1 MQLRLGSVLVMVVIV
16 GAAVARGAAA
26 RQAPDLPSEPR
37 VSLEAFQKMHAQG
50 RVTVI
55 DVRAAESFAAGH
67 IPKAISV
74 PWDQVEARAAEIRAK
89 AGRGTVVTYCSC
101 PTEHLSLEAARTLR
115 KLGFTDVVALT
126 GGYTAWVAAGGK
138 PEK

>member
-1 MQLRLGSVLVMVVIV
+1 MRVSLLLVLVATIGV
-16 GAAVARGAAA
+16 AAQQAADPPA
-26 RQAPDLPSEPR
+26 EPR
-37 VSLEAFQKMHAQG
+37 LSLEAFQRMHTEG

-55 DVRAAESFAAGH
+55 DVRAAEAFAAGH

-74 PWDQVEARAAEIRAK
+74 PWDQIEARVAEIRSK
-89 AGRGTVVTYCSC
+89 AGRRTIVTYCSC

-126 GGYTAWVAAGGK
+126 GGYPAWIAAGGK
-138 PEK
+138 SDKT